1 MINSFLLFF
10 PKKPR
15 VRLESEDGMSPN
27 VGIPSPEGHV
37 YVFILVVNSQDPSIE
52 SLLCRSGVNF
62 MFCYYLV
69 FTRVCNCTACLI
81 CYKGFE

>member
-37 YVFILVVNSQDPSIE
+37 YVFILVINIKI
-52 SLLCRSGVNF
+52 
-62 MFCYYLV
+62 LV
-69 FTRVCNCTACLI
+69 SAVVTNAEC
-81 CYKGFE
+81 